1 MMEATDRAP
10 KRWEVGTELLLVR
23 LGRPEIDVLHVTLRF
38 DRGRGFIVEASE
50 PVDPPWTKGER
61 VLVSHLA
68 PEGIWALRAS
78 LDEVLTP
85 TRLYLMPLGSPR
97 MVEKREYIRAMVDV
111 DAAFSVGPSPSP
123 TVPLAPARVE
133 LSASG
138 FRWRQSRKVRPGDT
152 AWFCLRMPKDGRRA
166 CVPAT
171 VVRCEPSEGGYDVAG
186 HFDRVDDEMREAILN
201 LVFQTRL
208 KELGIVAGRS
218 WNEDP

>member
-1 MMEATDRAP
+1 MEETNRAP
-10 KRWEVGTELLLVR
+10 KPWEAGTELLLVR
-23 LGRPEIDVLHVTLRF
+23 LGRPEIEVLQAVLRF
-38 DRGRGFIVEASE
+38 DRGRGFIVEA
-50 PVDPPWTKGER
+50 PDRVDPPWAKGER

-68 PEGIWALRAS
+68 PEGIWALRANV
-78 LDEVLTP
+78 DEVLTP
-85 TRLYLMPLGSPR
+85 VRIYLLPKGRPR
-97 MVEKREYIRAMVDV
+97 MVEKREYIRAQVEV
-111 DAAFSVGPSPSP
+111 EAAFSVGPSPSP
-123 TVPLAPARVE
+123 TVPLSPAVVE

-138 FRWRQSRKVRPGDT
+138 FRWHQARRVRPGDT
-152 AWFCLRMPKDGRRA
+152 AWFCLRMPRDGRRA

-171 VVRCEPSEGGYDVAG
+171 VVRCEDSGTGYEVSG

>member
-1 MMEATDRAP
+1 MEETDRAP
-10 KRWEVGTELLLVR
+10 KPWEPGTEMLLVR
-23 LGRPEIDVLHVTLRF
+23 LGQTDLEVLQVVLRF
-38 DRGRGFIVEASE
+38 DRGRGFIVEA
-50 PVDPPWTKGER
+50 PMQVQPPWTKGER
-61 VLVSHLA
+61 VLVSRLA

-78 LDEVLTP
+78 VDEVLTP
-85 TRLYLMPLGSPR
+85 VRIYLLPKGRPR
-97 MVEKREYIRAMVDV
+97 MVEKREYIRAQVEV
-111 DAAFSVGPSPSP
+111 EAAFSVGPSPSP
-123 TVPLAPARVE
+123 TVPLAPAVVE

-138 FRWRQSRKVRPGDT
+138 FRWRQSRRVRPGDT

-171 VVRCEPSEGGYDVAG
+171 VVRCEAAEGGYEVAG